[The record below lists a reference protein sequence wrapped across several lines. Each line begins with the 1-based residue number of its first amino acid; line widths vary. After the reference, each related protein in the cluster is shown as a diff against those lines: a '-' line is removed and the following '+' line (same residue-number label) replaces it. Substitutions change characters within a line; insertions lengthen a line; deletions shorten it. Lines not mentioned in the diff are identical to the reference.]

1 MLGEIPGMPT
11 PVADVVSKSR
21 FLSPAAGGK
30 EPRFRN
36 RDMLGEIPGKL
47 VPVADVVSK
56 PRFLSPAAGGK
67 EPRFRN
73 RDMLGEIPGKLAPV
87 ADVVSKPRF
96 LSPAAGGK
104 EPRFRNRDMLGEIP
118 GKLAP
123 VADVVSKPRVISF
136 TRSLSGL
143 ASFDNRG
150 LDWFH
155 MSSDA
160 QQDFALAFL
169 SILFEGAPFIL
180 LGTLISGFIDIY
192 LPAGTMDRFLP
203 KNRTLAVMVSGLL
216 GAVFPVCECAVV
228 PVIRRL
234 VGKGL
239 PVSCAL
245 TYMLAAPIVNPITA
259 LSTWKAFQGQAPW
272 MMTGSRML
280 LGYLV
285 AVGVGLVVARIP
297 IRAILRKRLVD
308 RIEKEPVVEKETHDH
323 SCGSDHD
330 HDHSHD
336 HDHHHHEEPNDS
348 RLIAAMRSAQKD
360 FVDVG
365 VYFTIGVAITALFNT
380 GIAPGAEW
388 LDSLAGNPLAAPA
401 ALMALAFILSL
412 CSTSDAFIAATLA
425 KFTWGAKLA
434 FLVLGPMLDVK
445 LIFLYQTVLTK
456 KFIIGLS
463 VSLFVVIWLASI
475 AAQAWLIPNL

>member
-1 MLGEIPGMPT
+1 M
-11 PVADVVSKSR
+11 
-21 FLSPAAGGK
+21 SP
-30 EPRFRN
+30 
-36 RDMLGEIPGKL
+36 
-47 VPVADVVSK
+47 
-56 PRFLSPAAGGK
+56 
-67 EPRFRN
+67 
-73 RDMLGEIPGKLAPV
+73 
-87 ADVVSKPRF
+87 
-96 LSPAAGGK
+96 
-104 EPRFRNRDMLGEIP
+104 
-118 GKLAP
+118 
-123 VADVVSKPRVISF
+123 
-136 TRSLSGL
+136 
-143 ASFDNRG
+143 
-150 LDWFH
+150 
-155 MSSDA
+155 DA
-160 QQDFALAFL
+160 RQDFALAFL

-192 LPAGTMDRFLP
+192 LPAGMMDRFLP
-203 KNRTLAVMVSGLL
+203 KNKTLAVMVAGLL
-216 GAVFPVCECAVV
+216 GAIFPVCECAVV

-239 PVSCAL
+239 PMSCAL

-297 IRAILRKRLVD
+297 IRKVLRKSIAD
-308 RIEKEPVVEKETHDH
+308 SIEVKSLSRKLQDEQGPC
-323 SCGSDHD
+323 CGHD
-330 HDHSHD
+330 HDHSH
-336 HDHHHHEEPNDS
+336 HHEKLDEN
-348 RLIAAMRSAQKD
+348 RLTAAMRSAQKD

-388 LDSLAGNPLAAPA
+388 LDSLAGNPIAAPA

-434 FLVLGPMLDVK
+434 FLVFGPMLDVK
-445 LIFLYQTVLTK
+445 LLFLYQTVMRR
-456 KFIIGLS
+456 KFILGLS
-463 VSLFVVIWLASI
+463 IALFLVIWLVAIVWETSI
-475 AAQAWLIPNL
+475 GKGVMP

>member
-1 MLGEIPGMPT
+1 MNG
-11 PVADVVSKSR
+11 
-21 FLSPAAGGK
+21 
-30 EPRFRN
+30 
-36 RDMLGEIPGKL
+36 
-47 VPVADVVSK
+47 
-56 PRFLSPAAGGK
+56 
-67 EPRFRN
+67 
-73 RDMLGEIPGKLAPV
+73 
-87 ADVVSKPRF
+87 
-96 LSPAAGGK
+96 
-104 EPRFRNRDMLGEIP
+104 
-118 GKLAP
+118 
-123 VADVVSKPRVISF
+123 
-136 TRSLSGL
+136 
-143 ASFDNRG
+143 
-150 LDWFH
+150 
-155 MSSDA
+155 DA
-160 QQDFALAFL
+160 RQDFALAFL

-180 LGTLISGFIDIY
+180 LGTLVSGFIDIY
-192 LPAGTMDRFLP
+192 LPKGAMDRFLP
-203 KNRTLAVMVSGLL
+203 KNKSLAVMVAGLL

-272 MMTGSRML
+272 MMTGGRML

-297 IRAILRKRLVD
+297 LRKVLRKSLAD
-308 RIEKEPVVEKETHDH
+308 SLEKKKDLEQDVEHAHGDC
-323 SCGSDHD
+323 CG

-336 HDHHHHEEPNDS
+336 HDHAHDHHHHHDDN
-348 RLIAAMRSAQKD
+348 RVTAAMRSAQKD

-380 GIAPGAEW
+380 GIAPGAVW
-388 LDSLAGNPLAAPA
+388 LDSLAGNVLAAPA

-445 LIFLYQTVLTK
+445 LIFLYQTVMRR
-456 KFIIGLS
+456 KFILGLS
-463 VSLFVVIWLASI
+463 VSLFVVIWVVAV
-475 AAQAWLIPNL
+475 AWEMWIGKAVLP